1 MDHREYDSLRDK
13 VFLTKE
19 TFMEASKSDDANL
32 LYVLAEDVRRGYFG
46 YVNIGLSSELAR
58 KALDLGPRPFNKR
71 RCYGLLIENA
81 MLSGSPYMDIVKEA
95 LDDGVIPESP
105 VRRSESELDFIRS
118 QSAGVNDYGS
128 ILQFCWSRRYRAD
141 PYWVNRAMEALKA
154 NTPAGESPKYP
165 TRDLSTLSLFDA
177 GEEYGYKLLS
187 MVYDRLS
194 EDEESDSLG
203 VSLYYLHEALEN
215 IKGKREE
222 KLLIR
227 SATKGYWEAQEEVL
241 LRYPN
246 AESSLKRQYE
256 AAINES
262 ISNGRMNYRNIEWYG
277 FNPYS
282 VLPRSSIRAAVN
294 HLNEGIIHGKIK
306 KDGDEAVGMYIA
318 IAKSMFAYR
327 DREAFRYAIRCPMLR
342 ICPMLYSML
351 IDGFGTEK
359 DEDTAKEVAKAYDDN
374 DDEKLKAILGKLRG
388 KKQ

>member
-1 MDHREYDSLRDK
+1 MDYKEYDSMRK
-13 VFLTKE
+13 KGFLIKDAVT
-19 TFMEASKSDDANL
+19 EASQSTDGFV
-32 LYVLAEDVRRGYFG
+32 LYTLAEDVGRGYNG
-46 YVNIGLSSELAR
+46 YVNIRLSDELAR
-58 KALDLGPRPFNKR
+58 KALEKDLRSYEKR
-71 RCYGLLIENA
+71 KAYDLLIEHE
-81 MLSGSPYMDIVKEA
+81 LLRGSPYGSLLREA
-95 LDDGVIPESP
+95 MDDGVIPESP
-105 VRRSESELDFIRS
+105 VRRSESELDFIRG

-128 ILQFCWSRRYRAD
+128 ILQFCWSRRYKTD
-141 PYWVNRAMEALKA
+141 PYWMNRAMEALKA
-154 NTPAGESPKYP
+154 NAPKYVP
-165 TRDLSTLSLFDA
+165 HDLSTLSRFDA
-177 GEEYGYKLLS
+177 GEELGYKLLS

-203 VSLYYLHEALEN
+203 VGLYDLHDALEN
-215 IKGKREE
+215 LKGKREE

-227 SATKGYWEAQEEVL
+227 SAAKGYWEALEEVL

-246 AESSLKRQYE
+246 AETSLKRQYE

-262 ISNGRMNYRNIEWYG
+262 ISNGRMNYQNIEWYG

-282 VLPRSSIRAAVN
+282 VLPRPSVSVAVN
-294 HLNEGIIHGKIK
+294 HLNEGIISGRIGK
-306 KDGDEAVGMYIA
+306 DSNEAVSMYIA

-327 DREAFRYAIRCPMLR
+327 DRGAYQYATRCPKLR
-342 ICPMLYSML
+342 VCPMLYSML